1 MTSGTHLLP
10 RPKTYEDAA
19 EGFAAAIV
27 QPRITNNYLRVA
39 LVCSLALSV
48 GLVGLNFRTQSLQ
61 RERIVVRIDEVGR
74 AQALGF
80 SSLEYKPQAPEI
92 KYFLTQFVHDYYGR
106 NRATVRDDFQRSMSF
121 LSSTLATVRM
131 EEERK
136 TKAIEKYL
144 IGDADDVQIQVNNI
158 VLADL
163 RKPPYVAQI
172 DIEKLYRGRDG
183 SEMKREKYVESVT
196 FSFTNEVPNSMIPVN
211 PLGLMVTYLREDQ
224 AF

>member
-92 KYFLTQFVHDYYGR
+92 KYFLTQFVHEYYGR

-121 LSSTLATVRM
+121 LSSTLAMLRM

-172 DIEKLYRGRDG
+172 DIEKVYRGRDG

-196 FSFTNEVPNSMIPVN
+196 FSFTNEVPNAMIPVN